1 MLVSVR
7 RGWCGRVHTVLA
19 GVLRGE
25 GGTGRSAA
33 GWYSPSCEGPTNFA
47 ALVWRRTGLSLV
59 EVDAKE
65 PQWSPGALAAEK
77 GIWHLPCA
85 SQPVLPVSR
94 HDSISQPF
102 PKALLPAAEARSWEE
117 VPPICC
123 NSRYRSVG
131 SCVSQSGLI
140 ALMQAEQA
148 SMKESR

>member
-1 MLVSVR
+1 VAESTLCLLAFFVEKVVLDDLLQGGTLPPVKDQQISQP
-7 RGWCGRVHTVLA
+7 WCG
-19 GVLRGE
+19 E
-25 GGTGRSAA
+25 GLDSVSWKWMPKSLSGR
-33 GWYSPSCEGPTNFA
+33 P
-47 ALVWRRTGLSLV
+47 
-59 EVDAKE
+59 
-65 PQWSPGALAAEK
+65 ALAAEK